1 MGYAHMVDAV
11 IAMAIWRYIQVD
23 THVSLMN
30 VYKTGKYEVIYHH
43 NDAILSRARA
53 RLVWRFL
60 RSPEGQD
67 ADTLVFIDADMVF
80 SPEAL
85 KDLVGF
91 SRRQE
96 TIVGAAYATRG
107 QGKLTLSL
115 NEGQTIELGPDTKY
129 QRVRTIGTGFMAIPR
144 ATLEMVAE
152 KLPLIEKNTTYPF
165 WAMFEPI
172 TRKGEFFA
180 EDTSFCF
187 RAKEVGA
194 QIYAMTHHQVGHIGE
209 HTFLPNQGRY
219 PPSEP
224 S

>member
-1 MGYAHMVDAV
+1 MPTIDAV

-30 VYKTGKYEVIYHH
+30 VYRPGPAVPDMNYEVIYQH

-85 KDLVGF
+85 EDLVGF
-91 SRRQE
+91 CKRQKAV
-96 TIVGAAYATRG
+96 VGAAYATRG

-144 ATLEMVAE
+144 LVLEQMTKA
-152 KLPLIEKNTTYPF
+152 LPFIEKNQEWPF
-165 WAMFEPI
+165 WPMFEPI
-172 TRKGEFFA
+172 VRRGEFHA

-187 RAKEVGA
+187 RAKEAGA

-219 PPSEP
+219 PQ
-224 S
+224 